1 MVDYCEMAKGHP
13 IHGPY
18 HDTEYGF
25 PSRDERVIFERLA
38 LEIMQAG
45 LSWEIVLK
53 KRPALNAAF
62 DSFTVD
68 KVAAYG
74 EADVTRLLA
83 DPAIIR
89 NRLKIA
95 AIIENARR
103 IQTIRQEAGSFAA
116 WLDAHHPQSRESW
129 VKLFKKTFKFTGGE
143 IVGEFLM
150 SLGYLE
156 GAHKRGCPVYALAE
170 ATKIRVQGS
179 GYRVQQKDSS

>member
-13 IHGPY
+13 IHAPY

-45 LSWEIVLK
+45 LSWEITLK
-53 KRPALNAAF
+53 KREALNKAF
-62 DSFTVD
+62 ARFDVD
-68 KVAAYG
+68 KVAAFQ
-74 EADVTRLLA
+74 EKDIERMLA
-83 DPAIIR
+83 DPTIIR
-89 NRLKIA
+89 NRRKIE
-95 AIIENARR
+95 AIIANARLV
-103 IQTIRQEAGSFAA
+103 QAIRAEHGSMSA
-116 WLDAHHPQSRESW
+116 WLDSHHPQPKESW

-156 GAHKRGCPVYALAE
+156 GAHKPECPVYKQTQE
-170 ATKIRVQGS
+170 AIRKHLE
-179 GYRVQQKDSS
+179 R

>member
-13 IHGPY
+13 IHEAY

-53 KRPALNAAF
+53 KRAALNAAF
-62 DSFTVD
+62 DSFEVE

-74 EADVTRLLA
+74 EAEMLRLLA
-83 DPAIIR
+83 DPSIIR
-89 NRLKIA
+89 NRRKID
-95 AIIENARR
+95 AIIANAQI
-103 IQTIRQEAGSFAA
+103 IQTLRKESGGFAA
-116 WLDAHHPQSRESW
+116 WLDSHDPQPKESW

-150 SLGYLE
+150 SLGYLD
-156 GAHKRGCPVYALAE
+156 GAHKPECPIYK
-170 ATKIRVQGS
+170 KIAAIKKGS
-179 GYRVQQKDSS
+179 GGRIQGAGKKSS